1 VTAPPRTRR
10 PFDWE
15 AAGEEL
21 GDTLGSYHM
30 VIVAG
35 ADSVMTGQVAVGI
48 ARMQSMH
55 RRVAVGDL
63 FAESPPIRDL
73 IQTDDPHGIVD
84 SFLYGVSLSR
94 IAYPVPGPGELFAMQ
109 SGTEP
114 PDYEEILPNRRW
126 HRLCGGFREAGA
138 LLVLAVPESA
148 PRIEDLVAAADGAV
162 LVADAAPP
170 KIPFSRVI
178 ANVREPRINA
188 TVFKMQA
195 VPAPVPGPADSTPWW
210 KRRTAAIAGVLL
222 TIFLVAT
229 GLWLAYRPLAR
240 TPRPTTYPKPDTT
253 QGLGKVIAATGDS
266 AGRAGAGDST
276 MVATAIPHAVNP
288 TDSASAAK
296 FAVELMTTNTQAGAI
311 LKLQKDGTKL
321 PAATFAPVMIQGARW
336 YKVMSG
342 AYTNRADADSLLVG
356 LRRQN
361 VLEAGR
367 GSVVQVPFA
376 FLLDSLAPES
386 AIPAMVATYS
396 DRGEPVYALR
406 QTNGKVWL
414 VAGAFETLEQASV
427 YAESLRAS
435 GITPVLVYR
444 KGRTF

>member
-1 VTAPPRTRR
+1 MIV
-10 PFDWE
+10 
-15 AAGEEL
+15 
-21 GDTLGSYHM
+21 
-30 VIVAG
+30 VAG
-35 ADSVMTGQVAVGI
+35 ADSVMTGRVAVGI
-48 ARMQSMH
+48 ARMQSLH

-63 FAESPPIRDL
+63 FAESPPIREL

-138 LLVLAVPESA
+138 LLVLAIPESA
-148 PRIEDLVAAADGAV
+148 PHIEDLVAAADGAV

-170 KIPFSRVI
+170 TIPFSRVI
-178 ANVREPRINA
+178 ATVREPRINE
-188 TVFKMQA
+188 TVFTM
-195 VPAPVPGPADSTPWW
+195 PAIASPGPRPEESTPWW
-210 KRRTAAIAGVLL
+210 RRRTAAVAGVLL
-222 TIFLVAT
+222 TVLIAAT

-240 TPRPTTYPKPDTT
+240 TPRPTTYPKPDTAK
-253 QGLGKVIAATGDS
+253 GLGKVIAPSSDS
-266 AGRAGAGDST
+266 AVRPAVVESPLAPPP
-276 MVATAIPHAVNP
+276 IPRVVNP
-288 TDSASAAK
+288 TDSAAAAI

-311 LKLQKDGTKL
+311 LKLQKDGAKL
-321 PAATFAPVMIQGARW
+321 PAATFAPIMIQGARW

-367 GSVVQVPFA
+367 GSIVRVPFA
-376 FLLDSLAPES
+376 FLLDSLAPEN
-386 AIPAMVATYS
+386 AIPAMVATYA

-406 QTNGKVWL
+406 QANGKMWL
-414 VAGAFETLEQASV
+414 LAGAFETLDQASV

>member
-1 VTAPPRTRR
+1 MIV
-10 PFDWE
+10 
-15 AAGEEL
+15 
-21 GDTLGSYHM
+21 
-30 VIVAG
+30 VAG
-35 ADSVMTGQVAVGI
+35 ADSVTTGQVAVGI

-55 RRVAVGDL
+55 RRVALGDL
-63 FAESPPIRDL
+63 FAESPPIREL
-73 IQTDDPHGIVD
+73 VQTDDPHGIVD

-94 IAYPVPGPGELFAMQ
+94 IAYPVAGPGELFAMQ

-138 LLVLAVPESA
+138 LLVLAIPESA

-170 KIPFSRVI
+170 TIKFSRVI
-178 ANVREPRINA
+178 ATVREPRINA
-188 TVFKMQA
+188 TVFNMPA
-195 VPAPVPGPADSTPWW
+195 VPSDKPGLDDSTPWW
-210 KRRTAAIAGVLL
+210 KRRTAAIAGILL
-222 TIFLVAT
+222 TLLIVAT
-229 GLWLAYRPLAR
+229 WLWLAYRPLAR
-240 TPRPTTYPKPDTT
+240 TPRPTTYPKPDTA
-253 QGLGKVIAATGDS
+253 QGLGKVIAPSSDS
-266 AGRAGAGDST
+266 AARPAAGDST
-276 MVATAIPHAVNP
+276 LLAIAIPRVVNP
-288 TDSASAAK
+288 TDSAAAAI

-311 LKLQKDGTKL
+311 LKLQKDGAKL

-336 YKVMSG
+336 YKVVSG
-342 AYTNRADADSLLVG
+342 AYTSRADADSLLVG

-361 VLEAGR
+361 VLEVGR

-386 AIPAMVATYS
+386 AIKAMVATYA

-414 VAGAFETLEQASV
+414 LAGAFETREQASV
-427 YAESLRAS
+427 YGESLRAS

>member
-1 VTAPPRTRR
+1 MTAPRARR

-21 GDTLGSYHM
+21 GDTLSSYHM
-30 VIVAG
+30 IVVAG
-35 ADSVMTGQVAVGI
+35 ADSVTTGHVAVGI
-48 ARMQSMH
+48 ARTQSIH

-63 FAESPPIRDL
+63 FAESPPIREL
-73 IQTDDPHGIVD
+73 IETDDPHGLVD

-94 IAYPVPGPGELFAMQ
+94 IAYPVAGPGQLFAMQ

-114 PDYEEILPNRRW
+114 PTYEEILPHPRW

-138 LLVLAVPESA
+138 LLVLAVPANA
-148 PRIEDLVAAADGAV
+148 PRIGDLVEAADGAV
-162 LVADAAPP
+162 LVADAAPET
-170 KIPFSRVI
+170 IPFSRVI
-178 ANVREPRINA
+178 ASVREPRVHA
-188 TVFKMQA
+188 KPLVSA
-195 VPAPVPGPADSTPWW
+195 ADLQPDDQPTPWW
-210 KRRTAAIAGVLL
+210 RRRTAGVAGVLL
-222 TIFLVAT
+222 TLLLVAT
-229 GLWLAYRPLAR
+229 GLWLAYRPLAH
-240 TPRPTTYPKPDTT
+240 TPRPTTYPKPDTA
-253 QGLGKVIAATGDS
+253 QGLGKVITAPADSGARTTTDRAAAASLVPSAINPADS
-266 AGRAGAGDST
+266 ANA
-276 MVATAIPHAVNP
+276 AV
-288 TDSASAAK
+288 

-321 PAATFAPVMIQGARW
+321 PAATFAPVIIQGARW
-336 YKVMSG
+336 FKVVSG
-342 AYTNRADADSLLVG
+342 AFTNRNDADSLLVG

-376 FLLDSLAPES
+376 FLIDSGV
-386 AIPAMVATYS
+386 PAAAVPGMVATYA

-406 QTNGKVWL
+406 QANGTAWL
-414 VAGAFETLEQASV
+414 LAGAFESLEQSMV
-427 YAESLRAS
+427 YGESLRAS

>member
-1 VTAPPRTRR
+1 MTEPTRTRR

-30 VIVAG
+30 IVVAG
-35 ADSVMTGQVAVGI
+35 ADSVTTGRVAVGI
-48 ARMQSMH
+48 ARMQSLN

-63 FAESPPIRDL
+63 FAESPPIREL

-138 LLVLAVPESA
+138 LLVLALPESA
-148 PRIEDLVAAADGAV
+148 PHIEDLVNAADGAV

-170 KIPFSRVI
+170 KVPYSRVI
-178 ANVREPRINA
+178 ARVREPRMSA
-188 TVFKMQA
+188 TVFTMA
-195 VPAPVPGPADSTPWW
+195 TVPDAEAAPEDSTPWW
-210 KRRTAAIAGVLL
+210 KRRTAAIAGVVL
-222 TIFLVAT
+222 TMLLVAT

-253 QGLGKVIAATGDS
+253 QGIGRVIAATGDTTARS
-266 AGRAGAGDST
+266 GADST
-276 MVATAIPHAVNP
+276 MAVIAIPHVVNP
-288 TDSASAAK
+288 TDSAAAAI

-311 LKLQKDGTKL
+311 LKLQKDGAKL
-321 PAATFAPVMIQGARW
+321 PAATFAPIMIQGARW

-342 AYTNRADADSLLVG
+342 AYANRADADSLLVG

-376 FLLDSLAPES
+376 FLLDSLAPAS
-386 AIPAMVATYS
+386 AIPAMVATYA

-406 QTNGKVWL
+406 QVNGKMWL
-414 VAGAFETLEQASV
+414 LAGAFETLEQAAV

>member
-1 VTAPPRTRR
+1 
-10 PFDWE
+10 
-15 AAGEEL
+15 
-21 GDTLGSYHM
+21 M
-30 VIVAG
+30 VVVAG

-63 FAESPPIRDL
+63 FAESPPIREL

-114 PDYEEILPNRRW
+114 PNYEEILPNRRW

-138 LLVLAVPESA
+138 LLVLAIPESA
-148 PRIEDLVAAADGAV
+148 PHIEDLVAAADGAV

-170 KIPFSRVI
+170 KIPFSRII
-178 ANVREPRINA
+178 ATVREPRMNA
-188 TVFKMQA
+188 TVFNMQA
-195 VPAPVPGPADSTPWW
+195 VAAPKPASDDSTPWW
-210 KRRTAAIAGVLL
+210 KRRTAAIAGILL
-222 TIFLVAT
+222 TLLIAAT
-229 GLWLAYRPLAR
+229 SLWLAYRPLAR
-240 TPRPTTYPKPDTT
+240 TPRPTAYPKPDTT
-253 QGLGKVIAATGDS
+253 QGLGRVIAATGDS
-266 AGRAGAGDST
+266 GRAAKGDTT
-276 MVATAIPHAVNP
+276 MVATAIPHVVNP
-288 TDSASAAK
+288 TDSASAST

-336 YKVMSG
+336 YKVVSG
-342 AYTNRADADSLLVG
+342 AYTNRADADSLLAG

-406 QTNGKVWL
+406 QANGKVWL
-414 VAGAFETLEQASV
+414 LAGAFETLEQASV

>member
-1 VTAPPRTRR
+1 MIV
-10 PFDWE
+10 
-15 AAGEEL
+15 
-21 GDTLGSYHM
+21 
-30 VIVAG
+30 VAG
-35 ADSVMTGQVAVGI
+35 ADSVMTGRVAVGI
-48 ARMQSMH
+48 ARMQSLH

-63 FAESPPIRDL
+63 FAESPPIREL

-138 LLVLAVPESA
+138 LLVLAIPESA
-148 PRIEDLVAAADGAV
+148 PHIEDLVAAADGAV

-170 KIPFSRVI
+170 TIPFSRVI
-178 ANVREPRINA
+178 ATVREPRINE
-188 TVFKMQA
+188 TVFTM
-195 VPAPVPGPADSTPWW
+195 PAITSPGPGPEESTPWW
-210 KRRTAAIAGVLL
+210 KRRTAGVAGVLL
-222 TIFLVAT
+222 TVLIAAT

-240 TPRPTTYPKPDTT
+240 TPRPTTYPKPDTAR
-253 QGLGKVIAATGDS
+253 GLGNVIAPSSDS
-266 AGRAGAGDST
+266 AVRPAVADSA
-276 MVATAIPHAVNP
+276 VAPPPIPRVVNP
-288 TDSASAAK
+288 TDSAAAAI

-311 LKLQKDGTKL
+311 LKLQKDGAKL
-321 PAATFAPVMIQGARW
+321 PAATFAPIMIQGARW

-367 GSVVQVPFA
+367 GSIVRVPFA
-376 FLLDSLAPES
+376 FLLDSLAPEN
-386 AIPAMVATYS
+386 AIPAMVATYA

-406 QTNGKVWL
+406 QANGKMWL
-414 VAGAFETLEQASV
+414 LAGAFETLDQASV

>member
-1 VTAPPRTRR
+1 MIV
-10 PFDWE
+10 
-15 AAGEEL
+15 
-21 GDTLGSYHM
+21 
-30 VIVAG
+30 VAG
-35 ADSVMTGQVAVGI
+35 ADSVMTGRVAVGI
-48 ARMQSMH
+48 ARMQSLN

-63 FAESPPIRDL
+63 FAESPPIREL

-138 LLVLAVPESA
+138 LLVLAIPESA
-148 PRIEDLVAAADGAV
+148 PHIEDLVAAADGAV

-170 KIPFSRVI
+170 TIPFSRVI
-178 ANVREPRINA
+178 ARVSEPRINE
-188 TVFKMQA
+188 TIFTM
-195 VPAPVPGPADSTPWW
+195 PAVPGPVLGPESSTPWW
-210 KRRTAAIAGVLL
+210 KRRTAAVAGVAL
-222 TIFLVAT
+222 TILLAAT

-240 TPRPTTYPKPDTT
+240 TPRPTTYPKPDTS
-253 QGLGKVIAATGDS
+253 QGLGRVIAASTDS
-266 AGRAGAGDST
+266 IARPTAVESPMA
-276 MVATAIPHAVNP
+276 ATPIPHAVNP
-288 TDSASAAK
+288 TDSAAAAI

-311 LKLQKDGTKL
+311 LKLQKDGAKL
-321 PAATFAPVMIQGARW
+321 PAATFAPIMIQGARW

-367 GSVVQVPFA
+367 GSIVRVPFA
-376 FLLDSLAPES
+376 FLLDSLAPEN
-386 AIPAMVATYS
+386 AIPAMVATYA

-406 QTNGKVWL
+406 QANGKMWL
-414 VAGAFETLEQASV
+414 LAGAFETLDQASV
-427 YAESLRAS
+427 YGESLRAS